1 MNKKLDLSS
10 IKVNDYV
17 LVTVAMVLL
26 AIILGVAAWFTF
38 KQTMAVKD
46 SINTTLEVAN
56 TNRAHIAELEEIKAN
71 QNKYEEEFKQYDAVI
86 APAGSYTTLEN
97 QMDLEEMLIKYNL
110 KGTAVSGKLEPFG
123 SVQTARSTIE
133 VVGKES
139 DVKNMCKEIVS
150 SKYIVRIDDFA
161 MADNGDG
168 TVTAAFSIVNF
179 TK

>member
-17 LVTVAMVLL
+17 LVVIAMILL
-26 AIILGVAAWFTF
+26 AAILGVATWFTF
-38 KQTMAVKD
+38 KQTMVVKD
-46 SINTTLEVAN
+46 SINTKLEVAN
-56 TNRAHIAELEEIKAN
+56 TNRAHISELEGIKAN
-71 QNKYEEEFKQYDAVI
+71 QHKYEQEFKQYDAVI
-86 APAGSYTTLEN
+86 APSGSYTTLEN

-110 KGTAVSGKLEPFG
+110 KGTAVSGTLEPFG
-123 SVQTARSTIE
+123 SVQMARSTVE

>member
-1 MNKKLDLSS
+1 M
-10 IKVNDYV
+10 
-17 LVTVAMVLL
+17 TQLL
-26 AIILGVAAWFTF
+26 L
-38 KQTMAVKD
+38 QP
-46 SINTTLEVAN
+46 
-56 TNRAHIAELEEIKAN
+56 EEISPDK
-71 QNKYEEEFKQYDAVI
+71 VI
-86 APAGSYTTLEN
+86 EQTIIARQKSLWDQFFLY
-97 QMDLEEMLIKYNL
+97 MDLEEMLIKYNL